1 MFKKHREI
9 ILYLIFGVL
18 TTAVDLVAFIVF
30 DALLTERLYLLS
42 NALAW
47 VAAVAFAFITNKLFV
62 FASKASDGATLLREI
77 GEFVGARLFSLGAEE
92 LGLFLLVELTALGS
106 LEIPILSFTI
116 TGRIISKL
124 ILAVVVVILNYLFSK
139 FIIFKKNE
147 NSN

>member
-30 DALLTERLYLLS
+30 DTLLTERLYLLS

-106 LEIPILSFTI
+106 LEISILSFTL